1 MITKCNY
8 CDYQR
13 TTHAPIS
20 LLQVSANEFVNET
33 EDAYIWM
40 NRLVKTI
47 GTKDYASV
55 KIHMGRMHKDKV
67 KKYEM
72 PKGIW
77 EADELAILE
86 KEFNLETV
94 QK

>member
-8 CDYQR
+8 CDYHR
-13 TTHAPIS
+13 TTHAPKS
-20 LLQVSANEFVNET
+20 LLQVSANEFANET

-47 GTKDYASV
+47 GIKDYASV

-67 KKYEM
+67 KKNEM
-72 PKGIW
+72 PKGVW